1 MIRYLYA
8 ITATLLLA
16 SCSGLGTDNTSGFNV
31 KNTVGR
37 DIDEVVADFTAA
49 GLRCSGKGRDKEVF
63 TNKLRGLVNCG
74 NTEKSLF
81 CPKSFSLSVSF
92 DLETNKVLAFGKDS
106 RDNCF

>member
-37 DIDEVVADFTAA
+37 DIDEVVAEFKAA
-49 GLRCSGKGRDKEVF
+49 GLGCSGKGREMDVF
-63 TNKLRGLVNCG
+63 TNKPIGRVNCG
-74 NTEKSLF
+74 NTERIPF
-81 CPKSFSLSVSF
+81 CPKSFSLAVWF
-92 DLETNKVLAFGKDS
+92 DLETNKVITFGKDS